1 MRHSGSTFTRRG
13 AALALLGAAIACKKH
28 GKRVIGVVPQG
39 QSHMFWQSIH
49 AGAIA
54 AAREM
59 DVEVLWNGP
68 AQEGDYSGEIKVV
81 DAMINRRV
89 DAIAVS
95 PADRAAL
102 VGVVERAVKNGIPVI
117 VFDTGVDTEVYTA
130 RVATDNYG
138 GGAMAAER
146 MAKTLRGKGK
156 VVILA
161 VRPGIVS
168 TMLREQGFEETIRKY
183 PGIQVADKR
192 YGMADFAVSLQVAE
206 NMLTAHPD
214 LQGMFASN
222 ESSTVGA
229 VQALK
234 GRQSKCKLVG
244 FDWSPTLADG
254 LNSGVVDALV
264 AQDPFRIGYDSVKA
278 AVEKLNGGT
287 PQKIQNLPPLL
298 VTRENLNDPA
308 VQKQLNPD
316 LRRYLGT

>member
-1 MRHSGSTFTRRG
+1 
-13 AALALLGAAIACKKH
+13 
-28 GKRVIGVVPQG
+28 VV
-39 QSHMFWQSIH
+39 
-49 AGAIA
+49 
-54 AAREM
+54 
-59 DVEVLWNGP
+59 
-68 AQEGDYSGEIKVV
+68 
-81 DAMINRRV
+81 
-89 DAIAVS
+89 
-95 PADRAAL
+95 
-102 VGVVERAVKNGIPVI
+102 

-146 MAKTLRGKGK
+146 MARTLGGKGK

-168 TMLREQGFEETIRKY
+168 TMLREQGFEETIRKH

-234 GRQSKCKLVG
+234 GRKSKCKLVG
-244 FDWSPTLADG
+244 FDWSPTLAEALDT
-254 LNSGVVDALV
+254 GVVDALV

-278 AVEKLNGGT
+278 AVEKLNGGS
-287 PQKIQNLPPLL
+287 PQKVQNLPPLL
-298 VTRENLNDPA
+298 VTKENLNDPA

-316 LRRYLGT
+316 LKRYLGA